1 VTRPVRTDVVVA
13 IPAHNEQDLLPGCL
27 EAVLAA
33 IAHAQAE
40 GAVGRAVVA
49 VAAHRCT
56 DRTAHVA
63 RYRLAAAAA
72 HHDGSARDDGSGGH
86 GTAGGMAGP
95 PTAWDWV
102 VVEDHDSATVAEVR
116 RSAIEAATDR
126 LDHLRA
132 QGRGPG
138 FPTGSLG
145 RGPGGGQHAGGT
157 PEAVWL
163 FNTDADSRVPPEWI
177 TGMLRV
183 AAREGS
189 SAVAGLVEVADWHAH
204 PQARH
209 AYDVL
214 VARGIQGSRHDHA
227 YGANLAV
234 RLDAHQAVGGFTARP
249 HGEDRDLLHRL
260 RAAGFGV
267 ATPLSPRVTTSG
279 REEPRCPDGLGA
291 LLHRLSCE
299 AGAG

>member
-1 VTRPVRTDVVVA
+1 VTRPPRTDVVVA

-33 IAHAQAE
+33 IAHAQAA

-56 DRTAHVA
+56 DRTAQVA
-63 RYRLAAAAA
+63 RHLLAAAAA
-72 HHDGSARDDGSGGH
+72 HRHGSARPPTAG
-86 GTAGGMAGP
+86 GTAGP
-95 PTAWDWV
+95 PAAWDWV

-116 RSAIEAATDR
+116 RSAIEAATGR
-126 LDHLRA
+126 LDHLR
-132 QGRGPG
+132 GPG
-138 FPTGSLG
+138 HGADVRTGS
-145 RGPGGGQHAGGT
+145 RGPGGGQRPGGSLE
-157 PEAVWL
+157 PAWL
-163 FNTDADSRVPPEWI
+163 FNTDADSRVPTEWI

-189 SAVAGLVEVADWHAH
+189 SAVAGLVEVAGWHAH

-209 AYDVL
+209 AYDAL
-214 VARGIQGSRHDHA
+214 VARGIQGTRHDHA

-234 RLDAHQAVGGFTARP
+234 RLDAHQAVGGFTPRP

-299 AGAG
+299 ADAG